1 MLTGLSRSSVHGP
14 VVHVATRLPQRLLYK
29 QQVGSVHAAE
39 PRPAFCLL
47 QGILEP

>member
-14 VVHVATRLPQRLLYK
+14 RLPQRLLYK